1 MKLVLA
7 LFFSNIIFHFNTT
20 GQEGLIA
27 GAPGEEEE
35 EEEDREVE
43 DEELGEALQDEV
55 DAQAKTSGK

>member
-1 MKLVLA
+1 
-7 LFFSNIIFHFNTT
+7 
-20 GQEGLIA
+20 GLIA